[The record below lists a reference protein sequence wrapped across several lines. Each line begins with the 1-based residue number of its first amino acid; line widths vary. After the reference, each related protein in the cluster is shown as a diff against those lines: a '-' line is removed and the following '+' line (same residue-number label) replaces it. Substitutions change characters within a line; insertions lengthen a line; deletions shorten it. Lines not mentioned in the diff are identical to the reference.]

1 MTPFSIGFQYSKGDR
16 KVNECLCY
24 NVKSNRSVEGITRSM
39 ERENNEP
46 CNWTIRMDFSLIYDL
61 NCNLKIEYDVV

>member
-24 NVKSNRSVEGITRSM
+24 NVKSNRSVEGIT
-39 ERENNEP
+39 EAWREKTMNP
-46 CNWTIRMDFSLIYDL
+46 VIGQSGWTSHSYMI
-61 NCNLKIEYDVV
+61 